1 MYRRR
6 SDSRGFTLVELLVV
20 ITIIGMLMG
29 LILPAIQGAR
39 EHGRR
44 IKCVNN
50 LHQLSLAAMNL
61 ESSQGTF
68 PGFENTVNGQTLSWA
83 IMLLPYMERTDLW
96 NLYKGTVPVST
107 GTASNVPNLQLFICP
122 SDPPTGAIMVP
133 PHTPPMAGYFRT
145 ARIAITRGFRR
156 AGSAMGQV

>member
-68 PGFENTVNGQTLSWA
+68 PGFQNTS
-83 IMLLPYMERTDLW
+83 ERANLELGHHALALHGTDRSLES
-96 NLYKGTVPVST
+96 V
-107 GTASNVPNLQLFICP
+107 
-122 SDPPTGAIMVP
+122 
-133 PHTPPMAGYFRT
+133 
-145 ARIAITRGFRR
+145 
-156 AGSAMGQV
+156 

>member
-29 LILPAIQGAR
+29 LMLPAIQGAR

-50 LHQLSLAAMNL
+50 LKQLSLAAMTF
-61 ESSQGTF
+61 ESSQAD
-68 PGFENTVNGQTLSWA
+68 VSW
-83 IMLLPYMERTDLW
+83 LPDDDEHWRY
-96 NLYKGTVPVST
+96 
-107 GTASNVPNLQLFICP
+107 LQLGHHALALHGTDR
-122 SDPPTGAIMVP
+122 SLESV
-133 PHTPPMAGYFRT
+133 
-145 ARIAITRGFRR
+145 
-156 AGSAMGQV
+156 